1 MRKNERKFKVGHASF
16 KQKFKILLPVF
27 VILFL
32 SSCQTLPPPWTA
44 PSLTV
49 KVKGA
54 LVPSKSRIPWTAYV
68 YLKGENDL
76 RLDVVTPLG
85 GTVFRL
91 FARGQ
96 TITLQ
101 SPLKKSYC
109 QPPFNKYKLWA
120 NGPSFSL
127 TDVVHLLRNKI
138 PSEWSCPT
146 SNKTNLCV
154 FPEKHFKVFLKT
166 GKRKKIIELRKGNE
180 VKLTFTITP
189 LSGTPLKDK
198 VFSFNTQG
206 WTRLTSCDKEL
217 VSL

>member
-1 MRKNERKFKVGHASF
+1 MRKDERQFKIGRGFFRHKFKLFPS
-16 KQKFKILLPVF
+16 VF
-27 VILFL
+27 VILLFN
-32 SSCQTLPPPWTA
+32 SCQTLPPPWTA
-44 PSLTV
+44 PSLTL

-54 LVPSKSRIPWTAYV
+54 LVSKSRIPWTAYV

-120 NGPSFSL
+120 DGPSFSL
-127 TDVVHLLRNKI
+127 TDVLQLLRNKT
-138 PSEWSCPT
+138 PAAWSCPLPNK
-146 SNKTNLCV
+146 SNECIL
-154 FPEKHFKVFLKT
+154 PEGDFKIFLKT
-166 GKRKKIIELRKGNE
+166 RRRKKIIEIRKE
-180 VKLTFTITP
+180 EQTKLAFTITP
-189 LSGTPLKDK
+189 LSGTPLEDK

-206 WTRLTSCDKEL
+206 WTRLPSCNKEL